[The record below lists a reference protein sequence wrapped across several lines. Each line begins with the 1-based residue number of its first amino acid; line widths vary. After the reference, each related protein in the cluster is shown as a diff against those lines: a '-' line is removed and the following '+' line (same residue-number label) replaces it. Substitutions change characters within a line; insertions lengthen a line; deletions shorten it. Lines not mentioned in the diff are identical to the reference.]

1 MAKIE
6 DCPGFETFGADVKA
20 ARKAKQL
27 SRSALA
33 DMIHCDSRYL
43 ANIENEGTLPSLPV
57 VIQLIKICGLPVERY
72 FNPELMREESAERQR
87 VSHKLQ
93 LCPEEYLPIVE
104 GAIDGALRIHEQEK
118 EPVCVLRAKRGCCG
132 VIVVGRGNVASIGS
146 VATPGRNACWGVPQT
161 PKKRGETMTNRTRKI
176 VLRVPVTPE
185 EQELIRQKM
194 ALLHT
199 RNFSAYARK
208 MLIDGYVV
216 HIDTTD
222 IRAQTAELQKIG
234 VNINQIA
241 RRLNS
246 MGPLYTQ
253 DVADIKGALAQIWQL
268 QRYILSSQR

>member
-1 MAKIE
+1 
-6 DCPGFETFGADVKA
+6 
-20 ARKAKQL
+20 
-27 SRSALA
+27 
-33 DMIHCDSRYL
+33 
-43 ANIENEGTLPSLPV
+43 
-57 VIQLIKICGLPVERY
+57 
-72 FNPELMREESAERQR
+72 
-87 VSHKLQ
+87 
-93 LCPEEYLPIVE
+93 
-104 GAIDGALRIHEQEK
+104 
-118 EPVCVLRAKRGCCG
+118 
-132 VIVVGRGNVASIGS
+132 
-146 VATPGRNACWGVPQT
+146 
-161 PKKRGETMTNRTRKI
+161 MTNRTRKI

-185 EQELIRQKM
+185 ERELIRQKM

-246 MGPLYTQ
+246 MGQLYTQ

>member
-1 MAKIE
+1 
-6 DCPGFETFGADVKA
+6 
-20 ARKAKQL
+20 
-27 SRSALA
+27 
-33 DMIHCDSRYL
+33 
-43 ANIENEGTLPSLPV
+43 
-57 VIQLIKICGLPVERY
+57 
-72 FNPELMREESAERQR
+72 
-87 VSHKLQ
+87 
-93 LCPEEYLPIVE
+93 
-104 GAIDGALRIHEQEK
+104 
-118 EPVCVLRAKRGCCG
+118 
-132 VIVVGRGNVASIGS
+132 
-146 VATPGRNACWGVPQT
+146 
-161 PKKRGETMTNRTRKI
+161 MTNRTRKI
-176 VLRVPVTPE
+176 VLRVPVMPE

-241 RRLNS
+241 RRLNN

>member
-1 MAKIE
+1 
-6 DCPGFETFGADVKA
+6 
-20 ARKAKQL
+20 
-27 SRSALA
+27 
-33 DMIHCDSRYL
+33 
-43 ANIENEGTLPSLPV
+43 
-57 VIQLIKICGLPVERY
+57 
-72 FNPELMREESAERQR
+72 
-87 VSHKLQ
+87 
-93 LCPEEYLPIVE
+93 
-104 GAIDGALRIHEQEK
+104 
-118 EPVCVLRAKRGCCG
+118 
-132 VIVVGRGNVASIGS
+132 
-146 VATPGRNACWGVPQT
+146 
-161 PKKRGETMTNRTRKI
+161 MTNRTRKI

-234 VNINQIA
+234 VNVNQIA
-241 RRLNS
+241 RRLNR

>member
-1 MAKIE
+1 MQKRPLIFFLHFAGKMGVLW
-6 DCPGFETFGADVKA
+6 C
-20 ARKAKQL
+20 L
-27 SRSALA
+27 SS
-33 DMIHCDSRYL
+33 
-43 ANIENEGTLPSLPV
+43 
-57 VIQLIKICGLPVERY
+57 
-72 FNPELMREESAERQR
+72 
-87 VSHKLQ
+87 
-93 LCPEEYLPIVE
+93 
-104 GAIDGALRIHEQEK
+104 
-118 EPVCVLRAKRGCCG
+118 
-132 VIVVGRGNVASIGS
+132 GRGNVASIGS
-146 VATPGRNACWGVPQT
+146 VATPGKNACWGVPQT

-185 EQELIRQKM
+185 ERELIRQKM

-234 VNINQIA
+234 VNVNQIA

>member
-1 MAKIE
+1 
-6 DCPGFETFGADVKA
+6 
-20 ARKAKQL
+20 
-27 SRSALA
+27 
-33 DMIHCDSRYL
+33 
-43 ANIENEGTLPSLPV
+43 
-57 VIQLIKICGLPVERY
+57 
-72 FNPELMREESAERQR
+72 
-87 VSHKLQ
+87 
-93 LCPEEYLPIVE
+93 
-104 GAIDGALRIHEQEK
+104 
-118 EPVCVLRAKRGCCG
+118 
-132 VIVVGRGNVASIGS
+132 
-146 VATPGRNACWGVPQT
+146 
-161 PKKRGETMTNRTRKI
+161 MTNRTRKI

-222 IRAQTAELQKIG
+222 IRAQTAKLQKIG
-234 VNINQIA
+234 VNINQIT

>member
-1 MAKIE
+1 MA
-6 DCPGFETFGADVKA
+6 
-20 ARKAKQL
+20 
-27 SRSALA
+27 
-33 DMIHCDSRYL
+33 
-43 ANIENEGTLPSLPV
+43 
-57 VIQLIKICGLPVERY
+57 
-72 FNPELMREESAERQR
+72 
-87 VSHKLQ
+87 
-93 LCPEEYLPIVE
+93 
-104 GAIDGALRIHEQEK
+104 
-118 EPVCVLRAKRGCCG
+118 
-132 VIVVGRGNVASIGS
+132 
-146 VATPGRNACWGVPQT
+146 
-161 PKKRGETMTNRTRKI
+161 NRTRKI

-234 VNINQIA
+234 VNVNQIA

-246 MGPLYTQ
+246 MEPLYTQ

>member
-1 MAKIE
+1 
-6 DCPGFETFGADVKA
+6 
-20 ARKAKQL
+20 
-27 SRSALA
+27 
-33 DMIHCDSRYL
+33 
-43 ANIENEGTLPSLPV
+43 
-57 VIQLIKICGLPVERY
+57 
-72 FNPELMREESAERQR
+72 
-87 VSHKLQ
+87 
-93 LCPEEYLPIVE
+93 
-104 GAIDGALRIHEQEK
+104 
-118 EPVCVLRAKRGCCG
+118 
-132 VIVVGRGNVASIGS
+132 
-146 VATPGRNACWGVPQT
+146 
-161 PKKRGETMTNRTRKI
+161 MTNRTRKI

-234 VNINQIA
+234 VNVNQIV

-253 DVADIKGALAQIWQL
+253 DIADIKGALAQIWQL

>member
-1 MAKIE
+1 
-6 DCPGFETFGADVKA
+6 
-20 ARKAKQL
+20 
-27 SRSALA
+27 
-33 DMIHCDSRYL
+33 
-43 ANIENEGTLPSLPV
+43 
-57 VIQLIKICGLPVERY
+57 
-72 FNPELMREESAERQR
+72 
-87 VSHKLQ
+87 
-93 LCPEEYLPIVE
+93 
-104 GAIDGALRIHEQEK
+104 
-118 EPVCVLRAKRGCCG
+118 
-132 VIVVGRGNVASIGS
+132 
-146 VATPGRNACWGVPQT
+146 
-161 PKKRGETMTNRTRKI
+161 MTNRTRKI

-234 VNINQIA
+234 ANVNQIA